1 MAVTA
6 ARVRVLI
13 AIVLATIVAIVV
25 AAWPSTAYAAS
36 GSDGCVSATLCS
48 KLEQAAINYYDI
60 QAKLIASQKRQVE
73 IQKSLQLAELSL
85 LRLRAQVD
93 IIAADRYKTGQFGM
107 LNQFLLKP
115 TSTADM
121 LEGAAINTYLTWRD
135 DQNLRDYRVARDE
148 ADKQRTLLA
157 AEVANEK
164 TQLAALD
171 KQVRNAEK
179 ALAAVGGVV
188 SAGYNG
194 PIAATAQPA
203 QRNADGSFPRESCSL
218 PDPTGG
224 RCVTPRMVHVINQV
238 RFAGF
243 RRKTIGCWRAQS
255 WGEHPLG
262 RACDFMVVTDG
273 SIATGANRAYGNAL
287 AAWAVKNASALGIM
301 YVIWFRQIWLPG
313 VGWRSYTGP
322 STPHT
327 DHVHISVL

>member
-1 MAVTA
+1 
-6 ARVRVLI
+6 
-13 AIVLATIVAIVV
+13 
-25 AAWPSTAYAAS
+25 
-36 GSDGCVSATLCS
+36 
-48 KLEQAAINYYDI
+48 
-60 QAKLIASQKRQVE
+60 
-73 IQKSLQLAELSL
+73 
-85 LRLRAQVD
+85 
-93 IIAADRYKTGQFGM
+93 
-107 LNQFLLKP
+107 LLKP
-115 TSTADM
+115 TTTADM

-135 DQNLRDYRVARDE
+135 DQNLRDYRTTRDE
-148 ADKQRTLLA
+148 AARERTELA

-171 KQVRNAEK
+171 KQMRSTEK
-179 ALAAVGGVV
+179 ALAAVGGIV
-188 SAGYNG
+188 SAGYDG
-194 PIAATAQPA
+194 PIAPSAQPA
-203 QRNADGSFPRESCSL
+203 QRNPDGSFPRESCSL

-224 RCVTPRMVHVINQV
+224 KCVTPRMVHVINQV

-243 RRKTIGCWRAQS
+243 RRKAIGCYRWQS

-273 SIATGANRAYGNAL
+273 SIATGANRTYGNAL